1 MGKENLNTTAA
12 AQTANPFEDALTIAI
27 LKPKTKPF
35 ETFIYRGFDDL
46 EKLIKYVGSRPAL
59 NPDLSLQ
66 FKKAV
71 VKPNSVIIRN
81 AFGEVVRV
89 MTFKEAAEQYDIAAS
104 AAFDADRDSN
114 KVQAKP
120 AKERKH
126 KDK

>member
-1 MGKENLNTTAA
+1 MGKENSNTAA
-12 AQTANPFEDALTIAI
+12 AVQTASPFENASTIAI

-71 VKPNSVIIRN
+71 IKPNSVIIRN
-81 AFGEVVRV
+81 SFGEVVRV
-89 MTFKEAAEQYDIAAS
+89 MTFEEAAEQYDIAAS
-104 AAFDADRDSN
+104 VTFDADRDTA
-114 KVQAKP
+114 KVEAKP
-120 AKERKH
+120 VKARKSK
-126 KDK
+126 KD

>member
-1 MGKENLNTTAA
+1 MGKENSNTTAA
-12 AQTANPFEDALTIAI
+12 VPSANPFENVATIAI

-71 VKPNSVIIRN
+71 IKPNSVIIRN
-81 AFGEVVRV
+81 SFGEVVRV
-89 MTFKEAAEQYDIAAS
+89 MTFEEAAEQYDIAAS

-114 KVQAKP
+114 KVGVNPVKA
-120 AKERKH
+120 RKSK
-126 KDK
+126 KD